1 MIMAEKMKDHEMRA
15 EMYGATNRFEKEN
28 GLRISRDIV
37 ERMSFETADRNR
49 DGRIG
54 MYEFER
60 ALGDMVKKEW
70 SAMIKEAPQ
79 LAIWYEIK
87 YYGKKGKT
95 LTSAQKDAAYSMA
108 EDVGYAKTSQYL
120 RDLNPVEKAV
130 APKEKTDAPADK
142 KAVSECV
149 VGAEQFLKKWREAG
163 YKGMDLADAP
173 VGKNITA
180 ELGFMKE
187 YCKSAPQWLRLA
199 DAALK
204 QGQESGLDVSG
215 LRREMEAL
223 AKKTTAE
230 CMGSILNRIK
240 GQGVATNED
249 AVLVGYM
256 KTSALMFDAVG
267 IVPNNAYGFQA
278 AKVLP
283 GERAGPSV
291 KTRDGFNGSLPSDT
305 KEERRLNA
313 YFRNA
318 EKSLYGE
325 TKLPQSIADKVVLT
339 KDERTDYEEWKK
351 HGIPLSQGTWSKV
364 RFSLGIT
371 DTTPCQD
378 YRKIIADKY
387 GFPEMLLVPE
397 SGKISGDMSK
407 AFQIASSG
415 EKEVGG

>member
-1 MIMAEKMKDHEMRA
+1 MAEKMKEHEKRA
-15 EMYGATNRFEKEN
+15 EMYSATNQFEKES

-70 SAMIKEAPQ
+70 PAIIKEAPQ

-95 LTSAQKDAAYSMA
+95 LTAAQKDAAYSIA
-108 EDVGYAKTSQYL
+108 EGVGYAKASQYL
-120 RDLNPVEKAV
+120 RDLNPVEKA
-130 APKEKTDAPADK
+130 APKEKTSAPADK

-149 VGAEQFLKKWREAG
+149 MGAEQFLKKWRDAG
-163 YKGMDLADAP
+163 YKMMDLTDAP
-173 VGKNITA
+173 VGKNIAT
-180 ELGFMKE
+180 ELGIMKE

-199 DAALK
+199 DAAIK
-204 QGQESGLDVSG
+204 QGQDSGLDVSG
-215 LRREMEAL
+215 LRREREAL

-230 CMGSILNRIK
+230 CMGSVLNRIK
-240 GQGVATNED
+240 GQGVAADED
-249 AVLVGYM
+249 TVVVGYM

-267 IVPNNAYGFQA
+267 IFPKSVFGFQM

-283 GERAGPSV
+283 GERAGPSE
-291 KTRDGFNGSLPSDT
+291 KTRAGFNGQLPSGT
-305 KEERRLNA
+305 KDERRLNA
-313 YFRNA
+313 YFVNA

-325 TKLPQSIADKVVLT
+325 TTLPQDIAGKVVLT
-339 KDERTDYEEWKK
+339 KDERADYEAWKER
-351 HGIPLSQGTWSKV
+351 GVQLSQGTWSKV

-371 DTTPCQD
+371 DTTPCQN

-397 SGKISGDMSK
+397 SGKISGDMNK

-415 EKEVGG
+415 GKEVGG